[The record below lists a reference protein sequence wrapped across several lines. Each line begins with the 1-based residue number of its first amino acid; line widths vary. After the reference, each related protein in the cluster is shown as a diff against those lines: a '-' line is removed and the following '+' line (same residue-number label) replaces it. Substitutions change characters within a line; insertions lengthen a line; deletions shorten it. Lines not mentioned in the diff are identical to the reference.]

1 MFATY
6 TASLGRYLT
15 QADPDLAAGMSN
27 NASTQ
32 SKGPANNRDNKSSA
46 SYDPTK
52 VEKLYEVLK
61 RYEDNF
67 SRHLRIMLDTLNYLA
82 ATETVVFLSLCA
94 RLDTAGE
101 GLQST
106 SDGVGLG

>member
-6 TASLGRYLT
+6 TNSLGRYLT
-15 QADPDLAAGMSN
+15 QADPELASAAPN
-27 NASTQ
+27 NASAA
-32 SKGPANNRDNKSSA
+32 SKPPMSARDSKSST

-52 VEKLYEVLK
+52 IEKMYDALQ
-61 RYEDNF
+61 RYEENF
-67 SRHLRIMLDTLNYLA
+67 ARHLRIMLDTLNYLA

-101 GLQST
+101 GLQEAGEGRT
-106 SDGVGLG
+106 G